1 MKSLYL
7 GLICLILVSSCKSDN
22 KEEIAVETKKEI
34 SLAEKIANAHGFE
47 NWKNVSKVSFTFQ
60 VDKDTIKG
68 KGRTW
73 TWFPKEDKVLL
84 RDNDTTYNYIRSQVD
99 STTIAKDKAFI
110 NDKFWLLIPFQLAWD
125 TSADITESKKA
136 EAPISKEELNMITL
150 TYSNEGGYT
159 PGDAYDIYYNDNY
172 IIKEWTYRKGNSEA
186 PSLSTTFENIK
197 DFNGIKIATDHKQE
211 GGNWNLNFTDVSIT
225 LDTKK

>member
-1 MKSLYL
+1 MKSFYL
-7 GLICLILVSSCKSDN
+7 GLICLMLVSSCKSDN
-22 KEEIAVETKKEI
+22 KEVIPVETKKEI
-34 SLAEKIANAHGFE
+34 ALAEKIANAHGFE

-60 VDKDTIKG
+60 VDKDTLKG

-99 STTIAKDKAFI
+99 STTIAIDKAFI
-110 NDKFWLLIPFQLAWD
+110 NDKFWLLIPFQMVWD
-125 TSADITESKKA
+125 TSANISEPKKS
-136 EAPISKEELNMITL
+136 EAPISKTELNMTTL
-150 TYSNEGGYT
+150 TYSDNGGYT
-159 PGDAYDIYYNDNY
+159 PGDAYDIYYDDNY

-197 DFNGIKIATDHKQE
+197 IFNGIKIAMDHKQE
-211 GGNWNLNFTDVSIT
+211 GATWNLNFTDVSIT